1 MSDKKLRIVHIV
13 AGAVI
18 SVALA
23 VAAVCLILSALTIY
37 KSGESPYTPES
48 IGVEYAKIAAPLWV
62 AIGAVFA
69 ALVAKCALIL
79 AVCIFAL

>member
-23 VAAVCLILSALTIY
+23 VAAAAVADQ
-37 KSGESPYTPES
+37 KGGEEETQPRR
-48 IGVEYAKIAAPLWV
+48 
-62 AIGAVFA
+62 
-69 ALVAKCALIL
+69 
-79 AVCIFAL
+79 